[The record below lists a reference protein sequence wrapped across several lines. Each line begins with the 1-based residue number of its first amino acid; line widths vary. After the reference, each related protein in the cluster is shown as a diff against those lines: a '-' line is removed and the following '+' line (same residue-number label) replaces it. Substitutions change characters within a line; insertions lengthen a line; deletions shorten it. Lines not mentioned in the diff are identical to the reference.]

1 MSRRFQLS
9 DWAQIAEILGA
20 VAVVASLIFVG
31 LEVRHA
37 TEQLRLASDVNSDL
51 NNAQLSIHIASNEDL
66 SKLILKA
73 EVDPESLSELE
84 LARFINLALPRLALW
99 ENTYD
104 GYVVGN
110 MTDSD
115 WREWDIFYRLR
126 WDKPGYEYVY
136 RQFRIG
142 FGKDGQEYFDALW
155 DIDE

>member
-73 EVDPESLSELE
+73 ALSS
-84 LARFINLALPRLALW
+84 FI
-99 ENTYD
+99 
-104 GYVVGN
+104 
-110 MTDSD
+110 
-115 WREWDIFYRLR
+115 
-126 WDKPGYEYVY
+126 K
-136 RQFRIG
+136 
-142 FGKDGQEYFDALW
+142 
-155 DIDE
+155 